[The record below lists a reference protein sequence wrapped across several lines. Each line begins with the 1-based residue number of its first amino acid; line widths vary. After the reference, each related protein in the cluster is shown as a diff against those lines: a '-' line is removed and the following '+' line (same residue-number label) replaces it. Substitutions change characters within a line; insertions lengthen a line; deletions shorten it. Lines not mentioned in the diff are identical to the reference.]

1 MTKKKAST
9 PSRSRTVTWED
20 PSIGFE
26 TIRAMSGLESLHALK
41 KGEIPYPPFMDLFGI
56 ELLEVE
62 AGRVVFELEPEEYHL
77 NWANNVSGGAISTLL
92 DAAMTHAVH
101 STLPAESG
109 FTTVE
114 LKANFVRAIPAKIDT
129 LRCEGRVI
137 HTGRRIST
145 AEGRLMDLQG
155 RLYAHGTATCM
166 IFPLV

>member
-1 MTKKKAST
+1 VTKKKAST

-26 TIRAMSGLESLHALK
+26 TIRAMSGLESLRALK
-41 KGEIPYPPFMDLFGI
+41 KGEIPPPPFMDLFGI
-56 ELLEVE
+56 ELVEVE
-62 AGRVVFELEPEEYHL
+62 EGRVVFELEPEEYHL
-77 NWANNVSGGAISTLL
+77 NWANNVSGGTISTLL

-101 STLPAESG
+101 STLAAESG

-114 LKANFVRAIPAKIDT
+114 LKANFVRTISAQIDT

-145 AEGRLMDLQG
+145 AEGRIMDLQE